1 MVLLSSR
8 LMFVYAQVP
17 ISQVKSQT
25 ARKYAIALF
34 IFLLDVSS
42 LLSAHGRIAPG
53 LRVLYGLVVA
63 LIPRSLLHLL
73 DIGHFEQLETQ

>member
-1 MVLLSSR
+1 MMVLLSSR

-34 IFLLDVSS
+34 IFLLD
-42 LLSAHGRIAPG
+42 
-53 LRVLYGLVVA
+53 
-63 LIPRSLLHLL
+63 
-73 DIGHFEQLETQ
+73 